1 MTQVKFRLSSFTK
14 SIQSR
19 KLSIIIGLIISL
31 TALTSC
37 QDLKKEEQLK
47 KVNQLIATSDS
58 IQKTFTATAN
68 DSIGKIITAVMD
80 VELRIKNNYF
90 SDTIDKNLARK
101 VNTYKMIRKKLKPLG
116 KRYNQIPDGCKE
128 ELIALDKLKKDI
140 ENGAGERGKYDEY
153 LKFEENKVNQL
164 KTLLDEFAKTQE
176 EAISNFNKYHQ
187 EMYDFSI
194 SLLNKK
200 K

>member
-1 MTQVKFRLSSFTK
+1 ML
-14 SIQSR
+14 
-19 KLSIIIGLIISL
+19 GLII
-31 TALTSC
+31 ALTTLISC

-47 KVNQLIATSDS
+47 QVNSLIASSDS
-58 IQKTFTATAN
+58 IQKTFVKNAN

-116 KRYNQIPDGCKE
+116 KRYTQIPEGCKE
-128 ELIALDKLKKDI
+128 ELIALNQLKKDI
-140 ENGAGERGKYDEY
+140 ENGAGERGKYDEFI
-153 LKFEENKVNQL
+153 KFERNKVEQL
-164 KTLLDEFAKTQE
+164 RKLLEEFTNTQN

-194 SLLNKK
+194 SLINKK

>member
-1 MTQVKFRLSSFTK
+1 MTNFEQSGLKKTIFT
-14 SIQSR
+14 R
-19 KLSIIIGLIISL
+19 HYLNMLGLII
-31 TALTSC
+31 ALTTLISC

-47 KVNQLIATSDS
+47 QVNSLIASSDS
-58 IQKTFTATAN
+58 IQKTFVKNAN

-116 KRYNQIPDGCKE
+116 KRYTQIPEGCKE
-128 ELIALDKLKKDI
+128 ELIALNQLKKDI
-140 ENGAGERGKYDEY
+140 ENGAGERGKYDEFI
-153 LKFEENKVNQL
+153 KFERNKVEQL
-164 KTLLDEFAKTQE
+164 RKLLEEFTNTQN